1 MRHPTPEAVE
11 AARLRLSALL
21 HMIGILDAIKPRIA
35 EAEALLSA
43 DPPSPED
50 ALEALA
56 LLADI
61 QARLMLAASPNDPRY
76 N

>member
-1 MRHPTPEAVE
+1 MQRPTPETIQ
-11 AARLRLSALL
+11 AARLRLSTLL
-21 HMIGILDAIKPRIA
+21 HMIGILDGLKPRIA

-56 LLADI
+56 LLAET
-61 QARLMLAASPNDPRY
+61 QAALLLAMAPNDPRY